1 MLFVIGSLIIIG
13 SIIIGFLMEGGNLE
27 ALAQPYALLI
37 ILGTAFG
44 VLIISSPKT
53 ELKNIWKAINQIISG
68 HQHERQDY
76 RDLLAFMY
84 YFFRYATTNSL
95 HDVENH
101 IENPYKSM
109 LFKEFPSL
117 FKSHEAIVFFC
128 DYMRMIIT
136 GYDNSFELDNLAD
149 QQIYVAKT
157 SSNELTSAL
166 YKLADAT
173 PAIGILAA
181 VLGVINAMSSI
192 DQDAVVLGP
201 KIASAL
207 LGTFI
212 GVAVSYCIIAPLA
225 SYIEKY
231 YNNEYKFFECM
242 KAGFVAYARG
252 NPPSICIE
260 FARQVVPNHLK
271 PSFVELE
278 RVLENLKVTKRKRVG
293 NGRRETTA
301 TAA

>member
-1 MLFVIGSLIIIG
+1 MLFLVGSLVIIG
-13 SIIIGFLMEGGNLE
+13 SIITGFLMEGGSIV

-44 VLIISSPKT
+44 VLILSSPKS
-53 ELKNIWKAINQIISG
+53 ELKNMWKAVKKIMNG

-76 RDLLAFMY
+76 RDLLGFMY
-84 YFFRYATTNSL
+84 YFFRYAKTNSL

-101 IENPYKSM
+101 IENPYKST
-109 LFKEFPSL
+109 LFQEFPSL
-117 FKSHEAIVFFC
+117 YKSREAVVFFC

-136 GYDNSFELDNLAD
+136 GYDNPFELENLAD

-157 SSNELTSAL
+157 NNNELTSAL

-192 DQDAVVLGP
+192 DQDAAVLGP

-212 GVAVSYCIIAPLA
+212 GVAISYCIIAPLA
-225 SYIEKY
+225 SYIEKF
-231 YNNEYKFFECM
+231 YNNEYKFMECM

-260 FARQVVPNHLK
+260 FARQVIPNHLK

-278 RVLENLKVTKRKRVG
+278 RVIENLKVTKRKRVN
-293 NGRRETTA
+293 NGRRES
-301 TAA
+301 TAAA

>member
-1 MLFVIGSLIIIG
+1 MLFLIGSLIILG
-13 SIIIGFLMEGGNLE
+13 SILVGFLLEGGSLI

-37 ILGTAFG
+37 IMGTAFG
-44 VLIISSPKT
+44 VLILSSPKS
-53 ELKNIWKAINQIISG
+53 ELKNMWKALQLIMHG
-68 HQHERQDY
+68 HQHDKQDY
-76 RDLLAFMY
+76 KDLLGFMY
-84 YFFRYATTNSL
+84 YFFRYAKTHSL
-95 HDVENH
+95 QEVEMH
-101 IENPYKSM
+101 IENPHKSS
-109 LFKEFPSL
+109 LFQEFPSL
-117 FKSHEAIVFFC
+117 FKSREAIIFFC
-128 DYMRMIIT
+128 DYMRMIVT
-136 GYDNSFELDNLAD
+136 GYDNSFELENLAD

-157 SSNELTSAL
+157 NNNELTSAL

-192 DQDAVVLGP
+192 DQDAAVLGP

-212 GVAVSYCIIAPLA
+212 GVAVSYCMIAPLA
-225 SYIEKY
+225 SYIEKFY
-231 YNNEYKFFECM
+231 SNEYKFLECI

-260 FARQVVPNHLK
+260 FARQVIPNHLK

-278 RVLENLKVTKRKRVG
+278 LVIENLKATKKKRIS
-293 NGRRETTA
+293 NGRRES
-301 TAA
+301 TAAV